1 LLSGSWVAHDARNC
15 RKRQSDVVF
24 EGSVSLRL
32 YPHNDLPASDVVAE
46 LRAQAALAAEHG
58 FDGVMVSE
66 HHGGFA
72 GYLPNPIQTAGFLLD
87 AVPAPTWAA
96 PCPLLLPLRPA
107 PLVVE
112 EIAWLA
118 ARFPGRVGVGL
129 AAGAL
134 KDDFVRLGVPHDD
147 LTRRFADG
155 LRVVADALSGR
166 EGGSID
172 GDPAVVRCRHHP
184 VPVLSAAM
192 GFTAVRRAAAHDV
205 GLLFDS
211 LSTPARI
218 RELTDAYRAA
228 GGRRACVLVRRAWVG
243 APPNDLF
250 DAQVDVSRSY
260 SPAEAQ
266 ARWKGDQV
274 LGAADAIAD
283 AARDAGCDAVNLRIH
298 VPGVSPSAARDQ
310 IAALGET
317 VVTALRSRLG

>member
-1 LLSGSWVAHDARNC
+1 
-15 RKRQSDVVF
+15 
-24 EGSVSLRL
+24 VSLRL
-32 YPHNDLPASDVVAE
+32 YPHNDRAASDVVDE

-87 AVPAPTWAA
+87 AMAPPAWAA

-107 PLVVE
+107 ALVVE
-112 EIAWLA
+112 EVAWLA

-129 AAGAL
+129 AAGGL
-134 KDDFVRLGVPHDD
+134 RDDFVRLGVPHDD

-155 LRVVADALSGR
+155 LRVVAGALGGR
-166 EGGSID
+166 DGGTID
-172 GDPAVVRCRHHP
+172 GDPAVVRCREHP

-192 GFTAVRRAAAHDV
+192 GFTAARRAAANDV

-211 LSTPARI
+211 LSTPDRI

-228 GGRRACVLVRRAWVG
+228 GGTRSSVLVRRAWVG
-243 APPNDLF
+243 PPPSELF
-250 DAQVDVSRSY
+250 DAQVDVYRSY

-274 LGAADAIAD
+274 LADAGAIAE
-283 AARDAGCDAVNLRIH
+283 AAERAGCDAVNLRIH
-298 VPGVSPSAARDQ
+298 VPGVSPAAARDQ

-317 VVTALRSRLG
+317 VVTALRSSLA

>member
-1 LLSGSWVAHDARNC
+1 M
-15 RKRQSDVVF
+15 
-24 EGSVSLRL
+24 SLRL
-32 YPHNDLPASDVVAE
+32 YPHNDRAASDVVDE

-87 AVPAPTWAA
+87 AMAPPAWAA

-107 PLVVE
+107 ALVVE

-129 AAGAL
+129 AAGGL
-134 KDDFVRLGVPHDD
+134 RDDFVRLGVPHDD

-155 LRVVADALSGR
+155 LRVVAGALGGR
-166 EGGSID
+166 DGGTID
-172 GDPAVVRCRHHP
+172 GDPAVVRCREHP

-192 GFTAVRRAAAHDV
+192 GFTAARRAAANDV

-211 LSTPARI
+211 LSTPDRI

-228 GGRRACVLVRRAWVG
+228 GGTRSSVLVRRAWVG
-243 APPNDLF
+243 PPPSELF
-250 DAQVDVSRSY
+250 DAQVDVYRSY

-274 LGAADAIAD
+274 LADAGAIAE
-283 AARDAGCDAVNLRIH
+283 AAERAGCDAVNLRIH
-298 VPGVSPSAARDQ
+298 VPGVSPAAARDQ

-317 VVTALRSRLG
+317 VVTALRSSLA

>member
-1 LLSGSWVAHDARNC
+1 
-15 RKRQSDVVF
+15 
-24 EGSVSLRL
+24 VSLRL
-32 YPHNDLPASDVVAE
+32 YPHNDLPANEVVDE

-87 AVPAPTWAA
+87 AMTPPAWAA

-107 PLVVE
+107 ALVVE
-112 EIAWLA
+112 EIAWMA
-118 ARFPGRVGVGL
+118 ARFPGRVGVGV
-129 AAGAL
+129 AAGGL
-134 KDDFVRLGVPHDD
+134 KDDFVRLGVPRDD

-155 LRVVADALSGR
+155 LRVVADALGGR
-166 EGGSID
+166 HGGTID
-172 GDPAVVRCRHHP
+172 GDPAVIRCKEHP

-192 GFTAVRRAAAHDV
+192 GFTAARRAAASDV

-211 LSTPARI
+211 LSTPDRI
-218 RELTDAYRAA
+218 RELTDAYRDA
-228 GGRRACVLVRRAWVG
+228 GGTRSCVLVRRAWVG
-243 APPNDLF
+243 APPSDLF
-250 DAQVDVSRSY
+250 DAQVDVYRSY
-260 SPAEAQ
+260 SPADAQ

-274 LGAADAIAD
+274 LGDADAIAD
-283 AARDAGCDAVNLRIH
+283 AARRAGCDAVNLRIH

-317 VVTALRSRLG
+317 VVTALRSSLA

>member
-1 LLSGSWVAHDARNC
+1 
-15 RKRQSDVVF
+15 VF

-32 YPHNDLPASDVVAE
+32 YPHNDLPATEVVAE
-46 LRAQAALAAEHG
+46 LRAQAALAAEFG

-87 AVPAPTWAA
+87 AMAAPAWAA

-129 AAGAL
+129 AAGGL
-134 KDDFVRLGVPHDD
+134 TDDFVRLGVPHDD

-155 LRVVADALSGR
+155 LRVVADALGGR
-166 EGGSID
+166 DGGTIA
-172 GDPAVVRCRHHP
+172 GDPAVVRCREHP

-192 GFTAVRRAAAHDV
+192 GFTAVRRAAANDV

-211 LSTPARI
+211 LSTPERI

-228 GGRRACVLVRRAWVG
+228 GGTRSCVLVRRAWVG
-243 APPNDLF
+243 PPPGDLF
-250 DAQVDVSRSY
+250 DAQVDVYRSY
-260 SPAEAQ
+260 SPAKAQ

-274 LGAADAIAD
+274 LGDADAVAD
-283 AARDAGCDAVNLRIH
+283 AAGRAGCDAVDLRIH
-298 VPGVSPSAARDQ
+298 VPGVSPSAAREQ

-317 VVTALRSRLG
+317 VVTALRSRLA

>member
-1 LLSGSWVAHDARNC
+1 
-15 RKRQSDVVF
+15 
-24 EGSVSLRL
+24 VSLRL
-32 YPHNDLPASDVVAE
+32 YPHNDRAASDVVDE

-87 AVPAPTWAA
+87 AMAPPAWAA

-107 PLVVE
+107 ALVVE

-129 AAGAL
+129 AAGGL
-134 KDDFVRLGVPHDD
+134 RDDFVRLGVPHDD

-155 LRVVADALSGR
+155 LRVVAGALGGR
-166 EGGSID
+166 DGGTID
-172 GDPAVVRCRHHP
+172 GDPAVVRCREHP

-192 GFTAVRRAAAHDV
+192 GFTAARRAAANDV

-211 LSTPARI
+211 LSTPDRI

-228 GGRRACVLVRRAWVG
+228 GGTRSSVLVRRAWVG
-243 APPNDLF
+243 PPPSELF
-250 DAQVDVSRSY
+250 DAQVDVYRSY

-266 ARWKGDQV
+266 ARWTGDQV
-274 LGAADAIAD
+274 LADAGAIAE
-283 AARDAGCDAVNLRIH
+283 AAERAGCDAVNLRIH
-298 VPGVSPSAARDQ
+298 VPGVSPAAARDQ

-317 VVTALRSRLG
+317 VVTALRSSLA